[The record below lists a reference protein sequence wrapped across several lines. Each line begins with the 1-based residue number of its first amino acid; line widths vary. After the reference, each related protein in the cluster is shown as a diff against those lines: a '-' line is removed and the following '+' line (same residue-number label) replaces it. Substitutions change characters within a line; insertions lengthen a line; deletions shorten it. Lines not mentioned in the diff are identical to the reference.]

1 MIKKMTFLLLTAM
14 LLSCS
19 NPLNKKYSEATLDQ
33 DSKELRE
40 SNKLTGEELELLGIW
55 MVRAKLS
62 GKSLE
67 GKTYNDILSDAK
79 NYKLE
84 QEKLKAEAEKIEA
97 EKAKKMN
104 DAVTVSIIGKSFD
117 EGEWDSS
124 NIIKYAIKNK
134 SPKTIDAI
142 KFNFKIFDKLDDK
155 IGDGYEMSITDDK
168 IAPNQVYTNE
178 AYYDYNQF
186 MDMDIKIKNSNFKDL
201 KFVIKVEKVVY
212 TDGSTLE

>member
-1 MIKKMTFLLLTAM
+1 MIDWLFFILENNVYLYNIVFLKKRINIMIKKMTFLLLTAM

-124 NIIKYAIKNK
+124 NIIKY
-134 SPKTIDAI
+134 
-142 KFNFKIFDKLDDK
+142 
-155 IGDGYEMSITDDK
+155 
-168 IAPNQVYTNE
+168 
-178 AYYDYNQF
+178 
-186 MDMDIKIKNSNFKDL
+186 
-201 KFVIKVEKVVY
+201 
-212 TDGSTLE
+212 GSSTGFINICI